1 MIACWGF
8 RMLAQTLKPI
18 WRRIAEEYIRD
29 YNAKR
34 VAGCVGMS
42 PGAVSQAVKRPE
54 VQEYIEWLE
63 ANRSVR
69 TAVTADRV
77 LLELARI
84 GLVDPRKL
92 VQVDADGQVRI
103 TPTDQLSED
112 DAACIEEIATTGT
125 GVRVKIHNKLNA
137 LEKLGKHLGMF
148 TDVVD
153 QRLSVQAMPAVVV
166 DGVEIDFDIGA
177 EPDSAPK
184 LVEKDDSH
192 GCD

>member
-1 MIACWGF
+1 
-8 RMLAQTLKPI
+8 MLAQTLKPI

-42 PGAVSQAVKRPE
+42 PGAVGNVVKRPE

-63 ANRSVR
+63 ATRSVR
-69 TAVTADRV
+69 TAITADRV

-84 GLVDPRKL
+84 GFADPRKL
-92 VQVDADGQVRI
+92 VQVDAEGNVRI
-103 TPTDQLSED
+103 TPTDELSED
-112 DAACIEEIATTGT
+112 DAACIASIATTGT
-125 GVRVKIHNKLNA
+125 GVRVKIHDKLSA

-153 QRLSVQAMPAVVV
+153 QRLSVQAMPSVMV
-166 DGVEIDFDIGA
+166 DGEALEFDIGA
-177 EPDSAPK
+177 EPDGAPK
-184 LVEKDDSH
+184 LVEKDDSN